1 MAQKLINETILALGS
16 NLGNR
21 KLNLEKSIELIQQ
34 KIGEVT
40 FVSGYLKNPPIQF
53 ESDQEFINTC
63 IKVSTR
69 LSALA
74 ILNEIQE
81 IERTMGRTRTKNA
94 YENRIIDID
103 IILLNDEVIKN
114 KNLTIPHSKYPSRS
128 FVLIPMNEIGNYIDP
143 RVFLT
148 CKQLNQ

>member
-40 FVSGYLKNPPIQF
+40 FVSSYLKNPPIQF

-69 LSALA
+69 LSAFAL
-74 ILNEIQE
+74 LNEIQE
-81 IERTMGRTRTKNA
+81 IERTMGRKRTKDA

-103 IILLNDEVIKN
+103 IIMLNDEVIKN
-114 KNLTIPHSKYPSRS
+114 KKLTIPHSKYPSRS

-143 RVFLT
+143 RIILT